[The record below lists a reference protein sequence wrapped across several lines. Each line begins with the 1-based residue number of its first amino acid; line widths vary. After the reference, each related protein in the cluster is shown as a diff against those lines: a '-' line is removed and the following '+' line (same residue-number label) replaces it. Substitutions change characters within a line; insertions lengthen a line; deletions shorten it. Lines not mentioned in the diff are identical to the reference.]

1 MHISTDAKRNLA
13 VSMMMA
19 GYSQLTE
26 LVVIFGSH
34 VLRGTRVSKVDCS
47 RIDAFDSP
55 NFPALGCVGVDVV
68 LHDELLLKP
77 PVRGFRIFTQFCL
90 NIVVFPLTP
99 FLPAEY
105 LRRVLHEPSRPFGIV
120 LQLYGSGT
128 APGTKELLQILK
140 EGIESGVNIVATT
153 QCRRGSANLLAY
165 ESGVW
170 LSNLGVINGK
180 DLTLEAC
187 IAKLSYLMGKKR
199 SRRVLNP
206 SIRRGAERRCS

>member
-1 MHISTDAKRNLA
+1 
-13 VSMMMA
+13 MA

-90 NIVVFPLTP
+90 NIIVFPLTP

-105 LRRVLHEPSRPFGIV
+105 LRHVLREPSRPLGIV

-187 IAKLSYLMGKKR
+187 IAKLSYLMGKR
-199 SRRVLNP
+199 QLS
-206 SIRRGAERRCS
+206 